1 MKSRWII
8 PERVN
13 ERIEEAVEKAMKS
26 QMESTGGI
34 PRAGEVN
41 EMANESANDIKPF
54 TEEEKEIYN
63 KTIERFLN
71 IGITGKN
78 RIILEMAKEINRY
91 QGIINIIDNTADHT
105 RKELSDIKEGRL
117 LIIPEGLKEYIFT
130 EIQKLMDQKKESV
143 REMLQAGETF
153 AVGALSAEELHV
165 SFPIIDALPDDLR
178 DRLASVT
185 VDSDERISLY
195 FLEVKNGNDKQ

>member
-1 MKSRWII
+1 MESRWII
-8 PERVN
+8 PERAS
-13 ERIEEAVEKAMKS
+13 ERIKEAVEKAMKS

-34 PRAGEVN
+34 PQAGEVN

-91 QGIINIIDNTADHT
+91 QGIIKIIDNTADHT

-117 LIIPEGLKEYIFT
+117 LIIPEGLKEYIST
-130 EIQKLMDQKKESV
+130 EIQKLMDQKKESA

-153 AVGALSAEELHV
+153 AVGALIADKPCV
-165 SFPIIDALPDDLR
+165 SFPIIEALPNDLR
-178 DRLASVT
+178 ERMESVSM
-185 VDSDERISLY
+185 DPDGRI
-195 FLEVKNGNDKQ
+195 FICFKEVNHGADK